1 MRRFWPLG
9 LLFCSRTPYEGEKSI
24 SASFVADE
32 HQMKSRHHSYWTT
45 TVPCQFKQTLCIHAS
60 MLVCC
65 IFLFAGLSCTS
76 DPGERFGSQTE
87 LGRFEACDGQ
97 LSINIEPGT
106 QRVAMD
112 DDGCSVSLW
121 ASAPTP
127 SLVLDNTQPSPL
139 DVRVSLYNAFSSG
152 VLVPE
157 VDAAPFGPECAVN
170 VEESFELGATVS
182 AEDSGVES
190 VIDFRLPPCTRTT
203 VTLVPP
209 EVLGAANGDELRVA
223 VIGEILGNEMTRDR
237 ALEEIVSWPA
247 DVVVLLGN
255 IVQNPDRTLLE
266 EWRGHFAD
274 TGIPVVATLGSEEA
288 QGGALIPFHEV
299 FGRSDFSF
307 VVGDVRFLIID
318 TASGRLS
325 EEQVSYWER
334 VLNLSTEPIV
344 LAFMSVPPFDPAG
357 GRDYGFLVPEE
368 AERFVSLLAA
378 GGTTSV
384 FTGGMGTYQN
394 GVADGIII
402 HSTGGG
408 GGPLDALSDF
418 GHHFLKVTV
427 VPGAANPIRVE
438 IQTL

>member
-1 MRRFWPLG
+1 
-9 LLFCSRTPYEGEKSI
+9 
-24 SASFVADE
+24 
-32 HQMKSRHHSYWTT
+32 MKSRHYSPWTPA
-45 TVPCQFKQTLCIHAS
+45 VQRQFKRSLCIHAS
-60 MLVCC
+60 TLVCC
-65 IFLFAGLSCTS
+65 IFLAVGLSCNT
-76 DPGERFGSQTE
+76 DPGERFGSQAE
-87 LGRFEACDGQ
+87 LGRLDVCDGQ
-97 LSINIEPGT
+97 LSIHIEPGT
-106 QRVAMD
+106 QPVVMD
-112 DDGCSVSLW
+112 GDGCTVSLW

-127 SLVLDNTQPSPL
+127 SIVLDNTHPSPL
-139 DVRVSLYNAFSSG
+139 DVRVSLFNTFRDGA
-152 VLVPE
+152 LVPE
-157 VDAAPFGPECAVN
+157 IEAAPFGPECA
-170 VEESFELGATVS
+170 
-182 AEDSGVES
+182 EDAVES
-190 VIDFRLPPCTRTT
+190 SEFEAKVVTQDNDVESIIDFRLPPCTRTT
-203 VTLVPP
+203 VTLVPSP
-209 EVLGAANGDELRVA
+209 QLGVTDGDELRVA

-255 IVQNPDRTLLE
+255 VVQNPDHTLLE
-266 EWRGHFAD
+266 QWRRHFAD

-288 QGGALIPFHEV
+288 QGGAFHDV

-318 TASGRLS
+318 TASSRLS
-325 EEQVSYWER
+325 QEQFSYWER
-334 VLNLSTEPIV
+334 VLNLSTEPVV

-384 FTGGMGTYQN
+384 FSGGMGTYQN
-394 GVADGIII
+394 GVAEGIII

-427 VPGAANPIRVE
+427 APGAANPIRVE
-438 IQTL
+438 IQAL